1 MKENKVRTQKTGGV
15 MGYSVA
21 RLTGS
26 DWREWKAVA
35 HGNCWKCCGTM
46 LTNKKKEIVCTVG
59 DRPGQ
64 RHDTRHTWKKQCGRH
79 SAPYLNLLVVF
90 HETWNPMA
98 VRACCTGEKNLDE
111 FRGAG
116 ENRFEDPKFEI
127 FNFHPAA
134 LLTHLTYTTR
144 ASLFTWFNIH

>member
-1 MKENKVRTQKTGGV
+1 

-26 DWREWKAVA
+26 EGREWKAVA
-35 HGNCWKCCGTM
+35 YGHGNFAEMLWQAI

-90 HETWNPMA
+90 HETWNPLA
-98 VRACCTGEKNLDE
+98 VRRVLTGSINL
-111 FRGAG
+111 
-116 ENRFEDPKFEI
+116 
-127 FNFHPAA
+127 
-134 LLTHLTYTTR
+134 
-144 ASLFTWFNIH
+144 